1 MQADHSSKINDPN
14 RRQPDIVVHES
25 LPVGV
30 DVAMAV
36 GVLDA
41 YTYHFHGDVFAS
53 MKSVN
58 VIL

>member
-30 DVAMAV
+30 ALAM
-36 GVLDA
+36 
-41 YTYHFHGDVFAS
+41 GDS
-53 MKSVN
+53 
-58 VIL
+58 